1 MSDSNLSEQD
11 SSGAS
16 HDERFSALF
25 AQLVMQQANLAM
37 LLMGKVPHPD
47 TGKVVKDTDAAKL
60 FIDELE
66 MIEVKTKG
74 NLTKDE
80 AALLK
85 QSLMTL
91 RLSFV
96 EAVESPAPAPEP
108 PPSAPES
115 KAAPGQP
122 STPAQPAAAAP
133 ATPREESP
141 KKFSKKY

>member
-1 MSDSNLSEQD
+1 MSDSILSKQD
-11 SSGAS
+11 SSGGS
-16 HDERFSALF
+16 QDERFSALF
-25 AQLVMQQANLAM
+25 AQLVVRQANLAM
-37 LLMGKVPHPD
+37 FLMGQVPHPD

-66 MIEVKTKG
+66 MIEAKTKG

-80 AALLK
+80 EAILK

-96 EAVESPAPAPEP
+96 QAIESPAPAPEP
-108 PPSAPES
+108 APSAPEG
-115 KAAPGQP
+115 K
-122 STPAQPAAAAP
+122 AQPAAPTTAAP
-133 ATPREESP
+133 TPAPAREESP

>member
-96 EAVESPAPAPEP
+96 EAVESPAPAPAP
-108 PPSAPES
+108 APSAPEG
-115 KAAPGQP
+115 K
-122 STPAQPAAAAP
+122 AQPAAPTTAAP
-133 ATPREESP
+133 TPAPPREESP